1 MFCSACVLCA
11 YLPVSLGPGWGLHQN
26 RQTTRLQLQAME
38 EQKEGDTNFLSSTI
52 AVYESYRKLFRE
64 SSNAI
69 DFIYFIMLSKLI
81 N

>member
-1 MFCSACVLCA
+1 MCAVCVLDI
-11 YLPVSLGPGWGLHQN
+11 LPVSLGPGWGLHQN